1 MRIALCIPCY
11 DGRVH
16 DAHMLSVVKTMRLAR
31 DAGIEIMT
39 ITGRGNAI
47 LPEVRNW
54 CVAQALL
61 NECDKVWF
69 VDSDIAWD
77 QCAEDVINMLVAP
90 VDIVAGVHQKRNS
103 FWNEKASLVV
113 KWKNIPPDKDPE
125 TGLYA
130 VNSVAT
136 AFVAIDCSL
145 FKRIDE
151 AGLVV
156 PYLPNWSDHKLPD
169 PCVKFYRNYFWL
181 GFEEVNLPQAN
192 REALEAIGVPGPY
205 RQLQGEDY
213 YFCSLARKV
222 GAGIFVDPRISLT
235 HFDGCVQHNA
245 SLKDVRFVDA
255 TQTDQ
260 PSQG

>member
-1 MRIALCIPCY
+1 MKVALCIPCY

-31 DAGIEIMT
+31 DADIEIMT

-54 CVAQALL
+54 CVAQALQ
-61 NECDKVWF
+61 NKCDKVWF

-77 QCAEDVINMLVAP
+77 QCAEAAINMLLAP

-103 FWNEKASLVV
+103 FWNEKATLVV
-113 KWKNIPPDKDPE
+113 KWKKIPPEKDAD
-125 TGLYA
+125 TGLFE
-130 VNSVAT
+130 VTSVAT

-145 FKRIDE
+145 FRRIDE

-169 PCVKFYRNYFWL
+169 PCIRYYRNYFWL
-181 GFEEVNLPQAN
+181 GFEDLDLPQAY
-192 REALEAIGVPGPY
+192 RDALAEIGVNGPY

-213 YFCSLARKV
+213 YFCSLARKA
-222 GAGIFVDPRISLT
+222 GARIFIDPRIELV

-245 SLKDVRFVDA
+245 SVKQVRFVDA
-255 TQTDQ
+255 SQADQ
-260 PSQG
+260 SA